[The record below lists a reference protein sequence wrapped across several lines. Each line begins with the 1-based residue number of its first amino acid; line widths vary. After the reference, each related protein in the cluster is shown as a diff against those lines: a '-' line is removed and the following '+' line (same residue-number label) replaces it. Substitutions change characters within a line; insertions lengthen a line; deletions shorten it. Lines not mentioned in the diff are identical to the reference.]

1 MEKKY
6 TGEKNQGM
14 RKISEELSFAE
25 RLAYLAS
32 HDELTGILNRSGF
45 DMKVREILREAKNN
59 GRHYA
64 VTRWNIEDFKLLNE
78 MFGRRDGD
86 RILQFF
92 PTLFKEL
99 NIPGAVFGRLESD
112 HFVLFFDADCYDISR
127 LGEFID
133 KMSHK
138 YGLSHYVKIKVGIY
152 YVDDFGMDID
162 HMIDCANIAA
172 MTIKGKRTSCYAVF
186 TEDMRR
192 EMVHSEEISAGLER
206 ALQKEEI
213 EVYLQPV
220 VDAQTKQVV
229 GAEVLSRWNHEKKGF
244 LNPVSFIP
252 YLEKNGLIVKLDYYM
267 WKKTFEIL
275 CHDQMS
281 QHPEISLSVNMSR
294 SMLEEERALKLLSN
308 LMEEY
313 KVDPKRLKV
322 ELTESTYMYC
332 TEELTDTVQ
341 KLRKLGFAVMM
352 DDFGT
357 GFSSLSV
364 LRKIPMDCLKIDIS
378 FVQDILQDKRTRM
391 IVENVITMARE
402 LGMTTIAEGVETRE
416 QEELLCRVGCDRIQG
431 YYHAKP
437 MPVAEFEAKYCV

>member
-1 MEKKY
+1 MEKKHA
-6 TGEKNQGM
+6 GDKIQGM
-14 RKISEELSFAE
+14 RKIGKELNFAE
-25 RLAYLAS
+25 RLEYLFC
-32 HDELTGILNRSGF
+32 HDELTGIYNRNGF
-45 DMKVREILREAKNN
+45 NMEVRQTLRAAQNT

-64 VTRWNIEDFKLLNE
+64 LTRWNIEDFKLLNE
-78 MFGRRDGD
+78 MFGRKEGD

-99 NIPGAVFGRLESD
+99 NIPEAIFGRLESD
-112 HFVLFFDADCYDISR
+112 HFVLFFDTDCYDVTK
-127 LGEFID
+127 LEEFID
-133 KMSHK
+133 RMSHK

-152 YVDDFGMDID
+152 YVDDFQMDID

-172 MTIKGKRTSCYAVF
+172 MTIKGKRTICYAVF

-220 VDAQTKQVV
+220 VDAGTKQVV
-229 GAEVLSRWNHEKKGF
+229 GAEVLSRWNHDKKGF

-252 YLEKNGLIVKLDYYM
+252 YLEKNGLIVKLDYYI
-267 WKKTFEIL
+267 WRKTFETL
-275 CHDQMS
+275 CRDQMS

-294 SMLEEERALKLLSN
+294 SMLEEERALKLMSS

-378 FVQDILQDKRTRM
+378 FVRDILQDERTRM
-391 IVENVITMARE
+391 IVENVITMAKE

-416 QEELLCRVGCDRIQG
+416 QEELLCSVGCDRIQG